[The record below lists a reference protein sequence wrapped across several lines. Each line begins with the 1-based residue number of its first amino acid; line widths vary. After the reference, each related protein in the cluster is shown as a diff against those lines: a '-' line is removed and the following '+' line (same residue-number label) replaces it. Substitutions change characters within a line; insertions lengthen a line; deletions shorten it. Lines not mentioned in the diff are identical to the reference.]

1 MKLEELQSELKVA
14 LKERNKEYIIVIKDV
29 IAEAK
34 NKAIAD
40 KRKDVTEDDVTDALN
55 KVRKVY
61 QDQLDSCPKD
71 RIDNMILYRLHYEML
86 SKFLPKQL
94 TKEEVDAKVKEL
106 LDGSEATNIGEA
118 MKVVMPE
125 LKGNAAPNV
134 SKLNILF

>member
-71 RIDNMILYRLHYEML
+71 RIDNILTGSYILWTYRR
-86 SKFLPKQL
+86 
-94 TKEEVDAKVKEL
+94 
-106 LDGSEATNIGEA
+106 N
-118 MKVVMPE
+118 
-125 LKGNAAPNV
+125 
-134 SKLNILF
+134 